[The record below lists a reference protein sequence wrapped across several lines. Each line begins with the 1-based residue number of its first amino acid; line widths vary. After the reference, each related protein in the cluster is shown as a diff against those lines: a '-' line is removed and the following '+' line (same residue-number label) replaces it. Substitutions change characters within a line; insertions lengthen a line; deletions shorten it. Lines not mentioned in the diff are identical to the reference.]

1 MGGVRFISEITE
13 QRGRLQSGVGGCWAV
28 GEQHQQQAGGM
39 RSLVL
44 LFHSFM
50 TFALLNLLAAR
61 CSRSV
66 PPHRR
71 VSTAVAW
78 ISFPLLP
85 LLWIWSFCFACYQAA
100 ATRPAQ
106 GQRKSPRRRR
116 RPGEQSKR
124 EEKQAKKDKQ
134 EQESKERK
142 GRKGKESTEDR
153 AQSKEQR
160 NRLRMRRAAA
170 RRRRRRTGLILQCR
184 GCRGVRRAAARR
196 RGHRKQG
203 HDAGECPV
211 KACEAYCFAQLF
223 PKIPRLREGASN

>member
-1 MGGVRFISEITE
+1 MGPHGRA
-13 QRGRLQSGVGGCWAV
+13 RGQEGGGRALYKRGWLQSGVGGCWAV

-134 EQESKERK
+134 EQEGKERK
-142 GRKGKESTEDR
+142 ERKGKESTEDR
-153 AQSKEQR
+153 AQSKEQSTCGS
-160 NRLRMRRAAA
+160 LRRAGFPLALVLLL
-170 RRRRRRTGLILQCR
+170 RRPVPKREAGLTE
-184 GCRGVRRAAARR
+184 G
-196 RGHRKQG
+196 
-203 HDAGECPV
+203 
-211 KACEAYCFAQLF
+211 QL
-223 PKIPRLREGASN
+223 GS

>member
-1 MGGVRFISEITE
+1 MRFISEITE
-13 QRGRLQSGVGGCWAV
+13 QRGWLQSGVGGCWAV

-61 CSRSV
+61 CSRSL

-134 EQESKERK
+134 EQEGKERKERK
-142 GRKGKESTEDR
+142 GKERKGKHRGQSTEQR
-153 AQSKEQR
+153 AKHA
-160 NRLRMRRAAA
+160 RLAATRRLSSRPRPLAAAA
-170 RRRRRRTGLILQCR
+170 RPQAR
-184 GCRGVRRAAARR
+184 GRA
-196 RGHRKQG
+196 
-203 HDAGECPV
+203 
-211 KACEAYCFAQLF
+211 
-223 PKIPRLREGASN
+223 N